1 MTSQAKHVLMAYK
14 LIRRKMLA
22 AEIEKSET
30 AKELDQIIME
40 IFKQEIGDDNTEKKD
55 QAGQG

>member
-1 MTSQAKHVLMAYK
+1 MTSQTKQILMAYK
-14 LIRRKMLA
+14 LVWRRPRMEDILKND
-22 AEIEKSET
+22 T

>member
-30 AKELDQIIME
+30 AKELDRYLME
-40 IFKQEIGDDNTEKKD
+40 IYKQEIGDDNTEKRD